1 MGPRLVVHTVVLAEA
16 MLVLHTVVLAKRVLV
31 QSSNSFRTGLAHE
44 VIHELTQ
51 YNKNGG
57 DNEVLKIQSGHF

>member
-1 MGPRLVVHTVVLAEA
+1 M
-16 MLVLHTVVLAKRVLV
+16 LHTVVLAKRVLV

-44 VIHELTQ
+44 VIHVLTQ